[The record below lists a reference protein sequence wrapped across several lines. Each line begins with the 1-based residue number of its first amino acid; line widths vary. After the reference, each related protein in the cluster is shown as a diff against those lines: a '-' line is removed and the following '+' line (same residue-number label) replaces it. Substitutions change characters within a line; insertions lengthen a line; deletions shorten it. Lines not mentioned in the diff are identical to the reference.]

1 MVDPNGTGLSPLDQI
16 RLAEAE
22 IARKIVAA
30 RQAFEHNLVN
40 ARTQQTL
47 LKKQAHDLGN
57 RKGQIIYKETV
68 SKAEEEARTMIVHA
82 HKEASNLQRR
92 GQDQMEVAVQKAM
105 NVVLGLT
112 GEELK

>member
-1 MVDPNGTGLSPLDQI
+1 MVDPISTGLSPLDQI

-40 ARTQQTL
+40 ARTQGTL
-47 LKKQAHDLGN
+47 LKKQAYELGN

-68 SKAEEEARTMIVHA
+68 SKAEEEARTMVVHA
-82 HKEASNLQRR
+82 HKKASDLQRG
-92 GQDQMEVAVQKAM
+92 GQDQMEEAVQRAVAVI
-105 NVVLGLT
+105 LGLT
-112 GEELK
+112 GGKSE